1 MSTELTKKRD
11 GNDFYSLLRD
21 DIISLKL
28 RPGVLFSTRELCEIY
43 QVGRSPAR
51 EALIRL
57 EQEGL
62 ITFLPQQGTMISL
75 LDLKRIDNERYIRRS
90 VEENIM
96 KDFVGMFSPTIILR
110 LEDMVQEQRA
120 MMKKQDIRYFID
132 ADDDFHH
139 VFFKE
144 IGREHCYRVIDKECC
159 NYRRMR
165 LLVQMVEPGMMAK
178 TIDEH
183 GALLSAVSVRD
194 VDKVMSL
201 FYLHLGQIKNQERKI
216 IKRFSELFTESS
228 DTGRKENHDLK
239 ADFLVA
245 LRGQGM

>member
-1 MSTELTKKRD
+1 M
-11 GNDFYSLLRD
+11 
-21 DIISLKL
+21 
-28 RPGVLFSTRELCEIY
+28 
-43 QVGRSPAR
+43 GRSPAR

-120 MMKKQDIRYFID
+120 MMKKQDIRGFVD

-139 VFFKE
+139 VFYKE